1 MAYFN
6 VENITELMLRRISK
20 DEFLTMENLS
30 ENDMKECVC
39 KELLI
44 AMEKQQ
50 PIRVDN
56 LLFLVFHFDLLDKE
70 MEDIL
75 NQLLACDWH
84 MQHEN
89 IAMLLQKLKSPN
101 SIEVL
106 YETAIKEYEYLDY
119 DEAHALAVKCI
130 WALGDIGTE
139 HAEQKLKL
147 LLNSH
152 ISVIKENA
160 QKQLDRIDKKRRQD
174 NNG

>member
-1 MAYFN
+1 MAN
-6 VENITELMLRRISK
+6 LNIENIRALMIKHISK
-20 DEFLTMENLS
+20 DEFLTVENLN
-30 ENDMKECVC
+30 ENNIKECVY
-39 KELLI
+39 KELI
-44 AMEKQQ
+44 GAMEKQL
-50 PIRVDN
+50 PVRVDD
-56 LLFLVFHFDLLDKE
+56 LLFLVFHFNLLDE
-70 MEDIL
+70 RMVDIL

-89 IAMLLQKLKSPN
+89 VAMLLQDLKSPS

-147 LLNSH
+147 LLDSN

-160 QKQLDRIDKKRRQD
+160 QKQLDRIDRRRRQ
-174 NNG
+174 NIE